1 MFIGFLINLI
11 LEGHLEEKIRFSSHR
26 EKYNNNSRDEADEE
40 LEGEPGH
47 VDGLRQH
54 EQGELLALLALLVPG
69 LDMGMKSSNLN
80 I

>member
-1 MFIGFLINLI
+1 MVFRGNQKYSPL
-11 LEGHLEEKIRFSSHR
+11 GHFYLCFCCC
-26 EKYNNNSRDEADEE
+26 NSRDETDEE

-47 VDGLRQH
+47 VDGLGQH